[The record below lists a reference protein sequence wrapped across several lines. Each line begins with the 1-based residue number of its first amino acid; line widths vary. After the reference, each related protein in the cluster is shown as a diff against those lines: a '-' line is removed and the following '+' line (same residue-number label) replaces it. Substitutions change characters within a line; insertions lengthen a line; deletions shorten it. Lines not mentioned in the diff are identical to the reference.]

1 MAQASEYKPV
11 IQDVQS
17 RFGMLRV
24 IDGYPT
30 DETVAKLFAEI
41 DFQRACQAFIWALPA
56 VGFHGLH
63 LAHSNTFG
71 ANDGEMVLYK
81 TLQDKAGMLTP
92 NMTTLYLMSF
102 WDLGKAGP
110 LVVDVPAGLTA
121 GGVLDIWQRNV
132 CDMGQT
138 GPDKGKGG
146 KYLLIG
152 PEEKEMEA
160 EGYIVIRSTSNKI
173 WFATRGLS
181 PDEAEAEAL
190 VRKHNLYAWKDR
202 AKPAQSPVKPVGG
215 KPWVSAQPVSL
226 DYWQFLS
233 DVLQGEPIDPRDR
246 FFLAM
251 LSPLGIEQGRPFAPT
266 EAQKATLEEAAQV
279 GELMARINATDKRLP
294 GAVVWPGVEWQYANM
309 VELDQEGEKF
319 AQLDE
324 RASWFYEA
332 IANSAGMQGRTLGVG
347 QAYLETSKDKDGGWL
362 SGGKKYRLH
371 VPPKVPARQFW
382 SITLYDVTTRGP
394 VISASGSADISSRT
408 EGLEVNADGSVDIYT
423 GPTKPAGS
431 NKNWIQTNPGT
442 GWFPYFRFYGPEQ
455 PYFDKSWSLPDF
467 ERLQD

>member
-146 KYLLIG
+146 KYCRFL
-152 PEEKEMEA
+152 PA
-160 EGYIVIRSTSNKI
+160 
-173 WFATRGLS
+173 LS
-181 PDEAEAEAL
+181 
-190 VRKHNLYAWKDR
+190 
-202 AKPAQSPVKPVGG
+202 
-215 KPWVSAQPVSL
+215 VS
-226 DYWQFLS
+226 
-233 DVLQGEPIDPRDR
+233 GCR
-246 FFLAM
+246 
-251 LSPLGIEQGRPFAPT
+251 
-266 EAQKATLEEAAQV
+266 
-279 GELMARINATDKRLP
+279 
-294 GAVVWPGVEWQYANM
+294 
-309 VELDQEGEKF
+309 
-319 AQLDE
+319 
-324 RASWFYEA
+324 
-332 IANSAGMQGRTLGVG
+332 
-347 QAYLETSKDKDGGWL
+347 
-362 SGGKKYRLH
+362 
-371 VPPKVPARQFW
+371 
-382 SITLYDVTTRGP
+382 
-394 VISASGSADISSRT
+394 
-408 EGLEVNADGSVDIYT
+408 
-423 GPTKPAGS
+423 
-431 NKNWIQTNPGT
+431 
-442 GWFPYFRFYGPEQ
+442 
-455 PYFDKSWSLPDF
+455 
-467 ERLQD
+467 